1 MKAVI
6 YARYSSDNQREES
19 IEGQLREC
27 MAYCKKND
35 ITVLR
40 TYIDRAMSAK
50 TDHRPDFQ
58 RMIKDSA
65 KGLFDVIIVW
75 KLDRFARNRYDSAHY
90 KAQLRKYGVKVLSAT
105 ENISDGPEG
114 IILESMLEGMAEYY
128 SAELSEK
135 VIRGHTE
142 NALKCKYN
150 GGTPTFG
157 YIIDK
162 DMQYQIDPCTAPA
175 VLEMFTMYDKGA
187 TMKEIVAYMSER
199 GVTTVRGKKIDLNF
213 MARLLKNRKYI
224 GEYSY
229 RHIVTPNGIPA
240 IVPQDLFDRVQQRLA
255 VNRKAPA
262 RHKAEDDY
270 LLTTKLFC
278 GTCGAMMVG
287 ESGTS
292 SSKGRKYH
300 YYRCVNT
307 KKHRAC
313 DAKHKTV
320 RKLPLENAVV
330 NAVMAKIM
338 DDNFAEYVADAVM
351 DIQSRE
357 SSVLPALRKQLEE
370 AESGITNMLNAIQ
383 MGIINAS
390 TKQRLDELEERKK
403 DIELQIIQEEM
414 KHPAVSREDVIYF
427 VCRFRSL
434 DTSKL
439 DARRRLIDSF
449 VNAVT
454 IFDDYILIT
463 FNYKE
468 GETRIDFADIES
480 SDLQSVGGPKRK
492 TVKCQ
497 SLHGF
502 SCIPNGLRLFFLR
515 NIRSVLFR
523 FFLCF
528 KSKLLTGFLCPN
540 EKPASPVVQF
550 RLRRR
555 RVRILFSLLHV
566 HKPLLHHQRHLFPGG
581 KATGPGP
588 VGDAGGLGLLQAG
601 LGPVAGRQLVPLC
614 LGGGQLLP
622 DDGAH
627 LLFRQIPFAPLHR
640 RRNSGP
646 KIVHADPVPAP
657 PVHHVGVVGRNAP
670 GIALAVAQHH
680 PVGLWVQMIELTQ
693 IRRQLHGGLIR
704 RPKIALVS
712 QVVLADLK
720 GNVGV
725 VAAAPAV
732 PPTHIPGQGLIGTHR
747 AVRRLADHGVDAGP
761 HAALIP
767 VPAAGCAQPPVIRGE
782 IPPEPRVVGPR
793 AVDHHPTGPDG
804 PSPKVTVV
812 VGQQGLVQPH

>member
-27 MAYCKKND
+27 TAYCKKND
-35 ITVLR
+35 ITILR

-162 DMQYQIDPCTAPA
+162 DMQYQIDPRTAPA

-229 RHIVTPNGIPA
+229 RHIVTPDGIPA

-292 SSKGRKYH
+292 SSKGWKYH

-307 KKHRAC
+307 KKHRTC

-330 NAVMAKIM
+330 NAVMTKIM
-338 DDNFAEYVADAVM
+338 DDNFVEYVADAVM

-414 KHPAVSREDVIYF
+414 KHPAVSREDVVYF

-480 SDLQSVGGPKRK
+480 SDLQSVGGPRK
-492 TVKCQ
+492 
-497 SLHGF
+497 
-502 SCIPNGLRLFFLR
+502 
-515 NIRSVLFR
+515 
-523 FFLCF
+523 
-528 KSKLLTGFLCPN
+528 
-540 EKPASPVVQF
+540 
-550 RLRRR
+550 
-555 RVRILFSLLHV
+555 IL
-566 HKPLLHHQRHLFPGG
+566 
-581 KATGPGP
+581 
-588 VGDAGGLGLLQAG
+588 
-601 LGPVAGRQLVPLC
+601 
-614 LGGGQLLP
+614 
-622 DDGAH
+622 
-627 LLFRQIPFAPLHR
+627 
-640 RRNSGP
+640 
-646 KIVHADPVPAP
+646 
-657 PVHHVGVVGRNAP
+657 
-670 GIALAVAQHH
+670 
-680 PVGLWVQMIELTQ
+680 E
-693 IRRQLHGGLIR
+693 
-704 RPKIALVS
+704 
-712 QVVLADLK
+712 
-720 GNVGV
+720 
-725 VAAAPAV
+725 
-732 PPTHIPGQGLIGTHR
+732 
-747 AVRRLADHGVDAGP
+747 AVRL
-761 HAALIP
+761 
-767 VPAAGCAQPPVIRGE
+767 
-782 IPPEPRVVGPR
+782 
-793 AVDHHPTGPDG
+793 
-804 PSPKVTVV
+804 
-812 VGQQGLVQPH
+812 